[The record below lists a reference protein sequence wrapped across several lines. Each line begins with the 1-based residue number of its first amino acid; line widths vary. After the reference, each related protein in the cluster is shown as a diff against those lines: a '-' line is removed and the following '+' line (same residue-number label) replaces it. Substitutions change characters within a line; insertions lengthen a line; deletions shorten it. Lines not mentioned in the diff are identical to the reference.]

1 MKLLIVSG
9 GGGHFS
15 PALAVIQTMPED
27 WEVTVVGRQYAFE
40 GDTALSFE
48 YQTAKKLGINFR
60 VLETGRLQR
69 KFTRHTLS
77 SLMRVPVGFAQ
88 AMSILKEEKP
98 DVVLSFG
105 GYVSVP
111 IGFAAHTLGIPI
123 VLHEQIL
130 SAGLSNKLIAR
141 FAKKICISWKE
152 SENHLPKAKCVL
164 TGNPLRKF
172 PMATM
177 MHHPLKTSPQ
187 PSPNRRGGQMEEEG
201 SSGVEDLPLLY
212 VTGGSGGSHA
222 LNSLV
227 EGALENLLEKYC
239 VVHQTGDA
247 KEFGDFAR
255 LEQLREGL
263 PEPLKNRYFLYKF
276 VEPAKMFEFLMW
288 ANLIVSRSGINTVTE
303 LIYMGK
309 PCLLIPLPYGQHDE
323 QLENA
328 KFVQKI
334 GLGEVAEQEGLTSDA
349 LFEKIEAMMNDIEK
363 YKAHAQE
370 AKKLVDP
377 HATEK
382 VIEVVK
388 EVVRVES

>member
-15 PALAVIQTMPED
+15 PALAVIQNMPED
-27 WEVTVVGRQYAFE
+27 WDVTVVGRQYAFE

-48 YQTAKKLGINFR
+48 YQTAKKLGIKFR

-69 KFTRHTLS
+69 KFTRHTFS
-77 SLMRVPVGFAQ
+77 SLMKVPVGFAQ
-88 AMSILKEEKP
+88 ALSILKEEKP

-111 IGFAAHTLGIPI
+111 LGFAAHTLGIPI

-130 SAGLSNKLIAR
+130 GAGLSNKLIAR

-152 SENHLPKAKCVL
+152 SAEHLPKAKCVL

-172 PMATM
+172 PVLNLMQ
-177 MHHPLKTSPQ
+177 HPFKSHSDEPHPDPLLK
-187 PSPNRRGGQMEEEG
+187 GEG
-201 SSGVEDLPLLY
+201 NDGVENLPLIY

-222 LNSLV
+222 LNVLF
-227 EGALENLLEKYC
+227 EGCLEKLLEKYC

-247 KEFGDFAR
+247 QEFNDFSR
-255 LEQLREGL
+255 LEAVKNKL
-263 PEPLKNRYFLYKF
+263 PEHLSNRYFQYKF
-276 VEPAKMFEFLMW
+276 VEPVKMFEFLMW
-288 ANLIVSRSGINTVTE
+288 ANLVVSRSGINTVTE

-309 PCLLIPLPYGQHDE
+309 PSLLIPLPYGQHNE

-328 KFVQKI
+328 KFVEKI
-334 GLGEVAEQEGLTSDA
+334 GLGEIEEQEGLTSEKLLERIEQMMVNLETYKEHADA
-349 LFEKIEAMMNDIEK
+349 
-363 YKAHAQE
+363 
-370 AKKLVDP
+370 AKRLVDP
-377 HATEK
+377 HAAEK

-388 EVVRVES
+388 DVVESGIRN

>member
-1 MKLLIVSG
+1 
-9 GGGHFS
+9 
-15 PALAVIQTMPED
+15 
-27 WEVTVVGRQYAFE
+27 
-40 GDTALSFE
+40 
-48 YQTAKKLGINFR
+48 
-60 VLETGRLQR
+60 
-69 KFTRHTLS
+69 
-77 SLMRVPVGFAQ
+77 
-88 AMSILKEEKP
+88 
-98 DVVLSFG
+98 
-105 GYVSVP
+105 
-111 IGFAAHTLGIPI
+111 
-123 VLHEQIL
+123 
-130 SAGLSNKLIAR
+130 
-141 FAKKICISWKE
+141 
-152 SENHLPKAKCVL
+152 
-164 TGNPLRKF
+164 
-172 PMATM
+172 MATM

-377 HATEK
+377 HAAEK